1 MVSHTCKL
9 RYVPPQSKSD
19 RQKSSNTEAATQ
31 ENPRRSCSTAGCL
44 VSFTNLTKTAGR
56 ANMEGTLLLDSEP
69 LLRNHYAWASLLLLV
84 VLSVSLLLLQQKS
97 GNELIDVPI
106 VGSRQSWIARW
117 MFFSDASMLITEGYS
132 KARLFSGTTHGSVD
146 KSLVQDGIIQA
157 QWPRHG
163 YSADKIHR
171 RAPQCDRR

>member
-1 MVSHTCKL
+1 
-9 RYVPPQSKSD
+9 
-19 RQKSSNTEAATQ
+19 
-31 ENPRRSCSTAGCL
+31 
-44 VSFTNLTKTAGR
+44 
-56 ANMEGTLLLDSEP
+56 MEGALLLDSET

-84 VLSVSLLLLQQKS
+84 VSSVSLLLLLQQQKS

-157 QWPRHG
+157 QWSRHG

-171 RAPQCDRR
+171 RAPQCDGR